1 MDSPPTTLGGNLLG
15 SVVAYTRAPHRTI
28 LYSTLTYRFAAPH
41 QDVSFRTA
49 SHYTAPYHTEPY
61 HTIPQFTTPHQKSPH
76 HTTHCHVAHAIH
88 THTLTGTSCPVVGE
102 MTITVSG
109 DRFGQ
114 MGLSAAEPPIPGGNT
129 APLGICD

>member
-15 SVVAYTRAPHRTI
+15 SVVACTRAPHRTI
-28 LYSTLTYRFAAPH
+28 LYSTVTYRFAAPH
-41 QDVSFRTA
+41 QAVSFRTA
-49 SHYTAPYHTEPY
+49 SHYTAPYHTKPY